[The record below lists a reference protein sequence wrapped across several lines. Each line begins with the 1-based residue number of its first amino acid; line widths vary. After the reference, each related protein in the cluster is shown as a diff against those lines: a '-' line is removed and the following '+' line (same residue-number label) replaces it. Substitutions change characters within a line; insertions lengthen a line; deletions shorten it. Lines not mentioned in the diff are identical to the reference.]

1 MYSKKCLELERHL
14 GITVTPKSHIIE
26 SHAANQQE
34 LIKGIG
40 NLDES
45 FGERNHQMETRAD
58 I

>member
-1 MYSKKCLELERHL
+1 MSVL
-14 GITVTPKSHIIE
+14 TPKSHIIE

-40 NLDES
+40 DLDES
-45 FGERNHQMETRAD
+45 FGEPNHQMETRAD